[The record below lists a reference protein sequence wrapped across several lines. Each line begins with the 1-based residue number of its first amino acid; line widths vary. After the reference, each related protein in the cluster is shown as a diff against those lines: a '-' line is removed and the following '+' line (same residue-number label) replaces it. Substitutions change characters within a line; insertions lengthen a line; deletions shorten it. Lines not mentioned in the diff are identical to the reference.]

1 MQYVTVTNPT
11 DGLLMLAGAYLFPG
25 ESRAVHP
32 ALAAQAL
39 ADSPALVIVDAEPSL
54 AGEPE
59 DTDGDKTADDKTT
72 DDETADDETA
82 DDETA
87 DDETADEN
95 APELTALA
103 SLSKAELVVL
113 AEEKGLEVGRA
124 TKSEIIELIEAAE

>member
-39 ADSPALVIVDAEPSL
+39 ADSPALVIADAEPSL

-59 DTDGDKTADDKTT
+59 DTDGDKTADDK
-72 DDETADDETA
+72 TA

-103 SLSKAELVVL
+103 SLSKAELVAL
-113 AEEKGLEVGRA
+113 AEEKGIEVGRA
-124 TKSEIIELIEAAE
+124 TKSEIIELIEATE

>member
-39 ADSPALVIVDAEPSL
+39 ADSPALVIADAEPSL

-59 DTDGDKTADDKTT
+59 DTDGDK
-72 DDETADDETA
+72 TA

-103 SLSKAELVVL
+103 SLSKAELVAL